1 MNPTPVQDLRHALRE
16 AGAQSVRG
24 EQLQVGDWI
33 LAGGSVACIQK
44 ITPRVIQTGPD
55 TYLPFHD
62 DEEYLQI
69 PVGFLP
75 PQATGRTRRPA
86 DQTGSPFD
94 LPAPAAPT
102 TPIAGRALLPQSR
115 GRTPSPAA
123 RRDPRARPLRPTWTP
138 SASADWPLPFPAA
151 APAAL
156 GRGFGVWEPRERS
169 QTPKPL
175 PQNRRSP
182 RRGTAP

>member
-55 TYLPFHD
+55 TYLPFHR

-75 PQATGRTRRPA
+75 PQATARTRRPA
-86 DQTGSPFD
+86 DRAGSPFD
-94 LPAPAAPT
+94 LPVPAAEA
-102 TPIAGRALLPQSR
+102 TPAG
-115 GRTPSPAA
+115 AA
-123 RRDPRARPLRPTWTP
+123 DPEVAP
-138 SASADWPLPFPAA
+138 SAAEPDPAGPRRSSGSPSEA
-151 APAAL
+151 APSYL
-156 GRGFGVWEPRERS
+156 DPFRVG
-169 QTPKPL
+169 
-175 PQNRRSP
+175 
-182 RRGTAP
+182 

>member
-86 DQTGSPFD
+86 DRAGSPFD
-94 LPAPAAPT
+94 LPVPAAEAILFVPSTAPLEAMASLTSGVGGKRSEVFRAQAQRRPT
-102 TPIAGRALLPQSR
+102 DSSRVRRVAGETAE
-115 GRTPSPAA
+115 RTRSVSA
-123 RRDPRARPLRPTWTP
+123 RRFSVMGQQPRAKGGQDMTT
-138 SASADWPLPFPAA
+138 
-151 APAAL
+151 
-156 GRGFGVWEPRERS
+156 V
-169 QTPKPL
+169 
-175 PQNRRSP
+175 
-182 RRGTAP
+182 

>member
-69 PVGFLP
+69 PIGFLP
-75 PQATGRTRRPA
+75 PQATARTRRPA
-86 DQTGSPFD
+86 DQAGSPFD

-102 TPIAGRALLPQSR
+102 TTAG
-115 GRTPSPAA
+115 
-123 RRDPRARPLRPTWTP
+123 
-138 SASADWPLPFPAA
+138 AA
-151 APAAL
+151 APEAAPSAA
-156 GRGFGVWEPRERS
+156 EPD
-169 QTPKPL
+169 PAGP
-175 PQNRRSP
+175 RRSSGSP
-182 RRGTAP
+182 SEAAPSYLDPFRVG

>member
-55 TYLPFHD
+55 TYLPFHR

-102 TPIAGRALLPQSR
+102 TPAGDADR
-115 GRTPSPAA
+115 GSG
-123 RRDPRARPLRPTWTP
+123 P
-138 SASADWPLPFPAA
+138 SAAEPGPDAESRRSSGSPREA
-151 APAAL
+151 APSYL
-156 GRGFGVWEPRERS
+156 DPFRVS
-169 QTPKPL
+169 
-175 PQNRRSP
+175 
-182 RRGTAP
+182 